1 MKIDKESTQS
11 FGCCSGTDDISVE
24 NSMSDGDTVE
34 IDDCSPT
41 VNKKNFVDQQDGV
54 DFPKRL
60 SMDLKFQDI
69 KYTVGK
75 FSFRNRK
82 YGKLLGIKRLH
93 LQYSF

>member
-24 NSMSDGDTVE
+24 NSVSDVDIVE
-34 IDDCSPT
+34 IDECSPT
-41 VNKKNFVDQQDGV
+41 VNIKKFVYEPDDV
-54 DFPKRL
+54 DFPKRI
-60 SMDLKFQDI
+60 SMDVQFQDI

-82 YGKLLGIKRLH
+82 YGKATAILL
-93 LQYSF
+93 Q